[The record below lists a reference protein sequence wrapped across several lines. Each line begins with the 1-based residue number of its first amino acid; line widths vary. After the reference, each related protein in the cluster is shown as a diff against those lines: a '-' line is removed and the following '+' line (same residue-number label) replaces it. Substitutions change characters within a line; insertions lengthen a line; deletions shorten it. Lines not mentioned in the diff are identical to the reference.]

1 MKGACR
7 PLEPPAQCTLLPP
20 SPPEMGSRASLLAL
34 QVFKKDGLK
43 PVFKYNPF
51 KRDLKKLAAQLMPGQ
66 KVHMRKAAVEMIRDM
81 VEARLLRI
89 YEFANIMSIEVGGM
103 KTLKTKTFNISA
115 ARALRDHQEPCQAWA
130 TVFNPK

>member
-1 MKGACR
+1 
-7 PLEPPAQCTLLPP
+7 
-20 SPPEMGSRASLLAL
+20 LLAL